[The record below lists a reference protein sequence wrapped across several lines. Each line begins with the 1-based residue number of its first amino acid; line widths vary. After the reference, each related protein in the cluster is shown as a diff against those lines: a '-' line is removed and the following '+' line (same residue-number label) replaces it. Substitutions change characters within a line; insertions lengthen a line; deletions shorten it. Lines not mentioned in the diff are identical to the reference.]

1 MIQKK
6 IIILLIQVNVG
17 DSVVSGIFI
26 KNVIDNSPADAC
38 GQLKIGDR
46 ILVVDGTDIRDSTH
60 EAAVETI
67 KKAGECLKLIVQ
79 SLNKG
84 GSNNENG
91 GFDFI
96 KKGPPPVTP
105 SKTPEMEL
113 IQPGLSGSIS
123 KGNLLS
129 VNGDGDDVSVRS
141 KTPLNETGLTKF
153 KIFVSTSVKI
163 RTISES
169 EGSDSEDDED
179 TRDLEGRTHSKGGME
194 IDRASAAFVK
204 RSKDEIDADPEE
216 EDVFGYTMSKYKHTL
231 IHAIQCHLRILL

>member
-1 MIQKK
+1 MLHIHH
-6 IIILLIQVNVG
+6 LLIQVNVG

-67 KKAGECLKLIVQ
+67 KKAGDCLKLIVQ

-84 GSNNENG
+84 GSSNENG

-113 IQPGLSGSIS
+113 IQPGLSAGGGFS
-123 KGNLLS
+123 KGKLLS
-129 VNGDGDDVSVRS
+129 VNGDGDDVSIRS
-141 KTPLNETGLTKF
+141 KTPQVETGKN
-153 KIFVSTSVKI
+153 V
-163 RTISES
+163 
-169 EGSDSEDDED
+169 
-179 TRDLEGRTHSKGGME
+179 M
-194 IDRASAAFVK
+194 RA
-204 RSKDEIDADPEE
+204 
-216 EDVFGYTMSKYKHTL
+216 VFFINSH
-231 IHAIQCHLRILL
+231 